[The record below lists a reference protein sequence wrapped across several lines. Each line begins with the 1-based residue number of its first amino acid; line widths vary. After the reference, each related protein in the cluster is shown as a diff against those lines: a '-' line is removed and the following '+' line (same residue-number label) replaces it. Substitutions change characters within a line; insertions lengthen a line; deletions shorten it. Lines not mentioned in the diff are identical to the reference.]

1 MPSGTANTSHTMDII
16 TYDDVLALALAET
29 SRTRFTSDSKK
40 WHNALYTI
48 CNRYRDT
55 IPALQ
60 DIFFI
65 KRAPSYVQTNKFYEL
80 INILS
85 SSGLITLP
93 NPDYGYIQMNKSQKT
108 RTKSLEEN
116 LLREYRTQISEIAN
130 ILQTQLAND

>member
-1 MPSGTANTSHTMDII
+1 MTSKTENKSHVIDVI

-29 SRTRFTSDSKK
+29 SITRFTSNSKK
-40 WHNALYTI
+40 WHNALYEI
-48 CNRYRDT
+48 CNKYRDT

-65 KRAPSYVQTNKFYEL
+65 KRSPSYVQTNKFYEL

-93 NPDYGYIQMNKSQKT
+93 NPDYGYISMSRTQKEHV
-108 RTKSLEEN
+108 KALEEN
-116 LLREYRTQISEIAN
+116 LLQGYRTQIFDISN
-130 ILQTQLAND
+130 IFQDQLARD